1 MKARMPRSWETLPQ
15 REKDKIAEC
24 CEEQMNA
31 AMAKKLAEMTERIMI
46 SVLDVYMKINCK
58 VLHDSSGYGENRLM
72 CHIGNYYHV
81 FEKLFEQVKTG
92 EPIEYLDEEMRKI
105 FKKSGYPDE
114 FFRNLFHEDLW
125 NIDTNKKEQK

>member
-1 MKARMPRSWETLPQ
+1 MPRSWNTLPKK
-15 REKDKIAEC
+15 EKDAIAEV
-24 CEEQMNA
+24 CEEHMNA
-31 AMAKKLAEMTERIMI
+31 VMAKKMAELTERIMR

-58 VLHDSSGYGENRLM
+58 VLHDSSGWGESRLM

-81 FEKLFEQVKTG
+81 FEKLFEQIKTG

-114 FFRNLFHEDLW
+114 FFRSLFQDW
-125 NIDTNKKEQK
+125 DIDTNKKEGK